1 VIDKAG
7 LETWRR
13 FLEAHAAVVGAIERD
28 LEKADLI
35 SLEWYDVLVAISEAS
50 QGALRVRELGR
61 RLLLTRSGAT
71 RLADK
76 LEVAGLVE
84 RRPAPDDRRGVTLAL
99 TGPGR
104 QALRTAWPVYARGIR
119 ERFLAKLSREEVT
132 ALRILL
138 ARIAL
143 IEGEGEG
150 RFVRG

>member
-1 VIDKAG
+1 MIDKAG

-99 TGPGR
+99 TGSGR
-104 QALRTAWPVYARGIR
+104 QALRIAWPVYARGIR
-119 ERFLAKLSREEVT
+119 ERFLAKLSQEEVT

-150 RFVRG
+150 SFVRG